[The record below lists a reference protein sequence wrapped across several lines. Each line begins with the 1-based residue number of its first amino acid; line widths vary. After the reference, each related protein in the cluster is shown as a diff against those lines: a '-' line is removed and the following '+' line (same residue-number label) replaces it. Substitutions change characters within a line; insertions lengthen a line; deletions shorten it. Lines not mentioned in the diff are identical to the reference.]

1 MFKKIKSKYYA
12 MGAAITV
19 GTLAGVD
26 DAHADDPVGNNF
38 SEIAENIGG
47 SFGSIP
53 ALLAMFAYIAGV
65 IFAIMG
71 VLKIKQH
78 VENPSQTPLKD
89 GVVLLLVGG
98 AFFALPIMLEAMQ
111 NSIDAK
117 GEGKAVTGAILYEA
131 DLRGVD

>member
-12 MGAAITV
+12 MGAAITI
-19 GTLAGVD
+19 GTLSGAG
-26 DAHADDPVGNNF
+26 DALAEDNTF
-38 SEIAENIGG
+38 STISKNIGT

-111 NSIDAK
+111 NSIGETDADIK
-117 GEGKAVTGAILYEA
+117 GAELQKAIIQSKT
-131 DLRGVD
+131 

>member
-38 SEIAENIGG
+38 SEIAENIGT